1 MPLKFHLN
9 FPKEALRQTQAFRL
23 SGRVRADNQ
32 VIVQRMFLILMEIA
46 KDQVFRTSYCDVA
59 LGNLAQGGFLPLEA
73 DTLRSRD
80 RDDFVV
86 EVDTILAPLKQIT
99 VPRELIPDGS
109 EISG

>member
-1 MPLKFHLN
+1 MPLKLHLN
-9 FPKEALRQTQAFRL
+9 FPKAGLGQTQTFIL

-32 VIVQRMFLILMEIA
+32 VVVQRMFLILMEIA
-46 KDQVFRTSYCDVA
+46 KDKVFRTSCCNVA

-73 DTLRSRD
+73 DTLCSRD

-86 EVDTILAPLKQIT
+86 EVDPILAPLKQIT